1 MRNVLITG
9 ASRGIGA
16 ETARAFAAIGD
27 KVIINYNK
35 SKEKAEALAKEI
47 NGVAICADVSDPN
60 QVREMFSRI
69 DRVDVL
75 INNAGIAL
83 PIDVIT
89 SVSDGDWNRVISTNL
104 SGVFYCSRAALPQM
118 ISRKSGVI
126 INISSMWGEV
136 GASCEVAYS
145 ASKAGVI
152 GFTKALA
159 KEVGRSG
166 IRVNCVTPGVI
177 DTDMNSN
184 LDETAISELCDET
197 PLSKIGSATDVA
209 KAIIALC
216 DNEFITGQVLG
227 VNGGMVV

>member
-16 ETARAFAAIGD
+16 ETARAFAALGD
-27 KVIINYNK
+27 KVIINYHK
-35 SKEKAEALAKEI
+35 SKECAEALAREI
-47 NGVAICADVSDPN
+47 NGTAICADVSDVN
-60 QVREMFSRI
+60 QVKEMFSKIGRI
-69 DRVDVL
+69 DIL

-89 SVSDGDWNRVISTNL
+89 SVSDEDWEKVIATNL
-104 SGVFYCSRAALPQM
+104 SSVFYCSRAVLPQM

-126 INISSMWGEV
+126 INISSMWGQV

-159 KEVGRSG
+159 KEVAPSN
-166 IRVNCVTPGVI
+166 IRVSCVAPGAI
-177 DTDMNSN
+177 YTDMISALDKTA
-184 LDETAISELCDET
+184 LDELCKET
-197 PLSKIGSATDVA
+197 PLGKIGSASDVA
-209 KAIIALC
+209 KAIVALC
-216 DNEFITGQVLG
+216 DNEFITGEVLS
-227 VNGGMVV
+227 VNGGLVI